1 MNIKLPLLLLIIY
14 TMPVKVLAGQIEP
27 IISNFI
33 LSRDEVH
40 SIIKQVSAI
49 LSVIDL
55 AILFAFGWLLVPY
68 ARIIYSFVH
77 TKTKGDTDEDSF
89 ENTYIFFAVD
99 LLKQIARLALLV
111 YACDCVV
118 VALAAVGYKTE
129 VVSKVFAKIIYTR

>member
-1 MNIKLPLLLLIIY
+1 
-14 TMPVKVLAGQIEP
+14 MPVKVLAGQIEP
-27 IISNFI
+27 IVSNFI

-40 SIIKQVSAI
+40 SIIEQVSAI

-55 AILFAFGWLLVPY
+55 AVLFAFGWLLVPY
-68 ARIIYSFVH
+68 TRMIYSFVH
-77 TKTKGDTDEDSF
+77 TKTKGDSKEKDNKNDDTDNDEENF

-118 VALAAVGYKTE
+118 VAHAAVGYKTE

>member
-1 MNIKLPLLLLIIY
+1 
-14 TMPVKVLAGQIEP
+14 MPVKVLAGQIEP

-40 SIIKQVSAI
+40 SVIEQVSAI

-55 AILFAFGWLLVPY
+55 AVLFAFGWLLVPY
-68 ARIIYSFVH
+68 ARMIYSFVH
-77 TKTKGDTDEDSF
+77 TKTKRESNKKDSKNDDDSEDF

>member
-1 MNIKLPLLLLIIY
+1 
-14 TMPVKVLAGQIEP
+14 MPVKVLAGQIEP

-40 SIIKQVSAI
+40 SIIEQVSAI

-55 AILFAFGWLLVPY
+55 AVLFAFGWLLVPY
-68 ARIIYSFVH
+68 TRMIYSFVN
-77 TKTKGDTDEDSF
+77 TKTKGDSKKSNNKNDDNDEENF

-99 LLKQIARLALLV
+99 LFKQIARLALLV

-118 VALAAVGYKTE
+118 VALAAIGYKTE
-129 VVSKVFAKIIYTR
+129 IVSKVFAKIIYTR